1 MEKNPFLS
9 VCATMFS
16 IVTFALSI
24 GLPSSSYTCPA
35 NNSKDWKLFY
45 KKDWRLKNY
54 HRYKR
59 EIAGISPDKI
69 IIQYPTQGYGWS
81 LLPFI
86 LMIHF
91 TRKLGKNCILVYH
104 EFSNRSK
111 KAKFVENIALFFC
124 KKLIVTTEFEKVSEI
139 KKFSERKY
147 DFTCFGQIRP
157 FKGIEEFIETVR
169 PLNNYKKALV
179 GMIPSMFEDYGT
191 EIIEKAKLAG
201 IEVIL
206 NLDNKDTSDLLNNTK
221 FLILP
226 FPDGISERRGSF
238 LAGAVNGCLI
248 VSTVGKYTTQA
259 LNEIITKKL
268 PVKEGEL
275 EKLKEM
281 INDEIWTDKYIKT
294 KEYLE
299 REIPQ
304 SWEKIVEAYNNL

>member
-1 MEKNPFLS
+1 
-9 VCATMFS
+9 
-16 IVTFALSI
+16 
-24 GLPSSSYTCPA
+24 
-35 NNSKDWKLFY
+35 
-45 KKDWRLKNY
+45 
-54 HRYKR
+54 
-59 EIAGISPDKI
+59 
-69 IIQYPTQGYGWS
+69 
-81 LLPFI
+81 
-86 LMIHF
+86 
-91 TRKLGKNCILVYH
+91 
-104 EFSNRSK
+104 
-111 KAKFVENIALFFC
+111 
-124 KKLIVTTEFEKVSEI
+124 
-139 KKFSERKY
+139 
-147 DFTCFGQIRP
+147 
-157 FKGIEEFIETVR
+157 
-169 PLNNYKKALV
+169 
-179 GMIPSMFEDYGT
+179 MFEDYGT

-281 INDEIWTDKYIKT
+281 INDEIWIDKYIKT

>member
-1 MEKNPFLS
+1 
-9 VCATMFS
+9 
-16 IVTFALSI
+16 
-24 GLPSSSYTCPA
+24 
-35 NNSKDWKLFY
+35 
-45 KKDWRLKNY
+45 
-54 HRYKR
+54 
-59 EIAGISPDKI
+59 
-69 IIQYPTQGYGWS
+69 
-81 LLPFI
+81 
-86 LMIHF
+86 
-91 TRKLGKNCILVYH
+91 
-104 EFSNRSK
+104 
-111 KAKFVENIALFFC
+111 
-124 KKLIVTTEFEKVSEI
+124 
-139 KKFSERKY
+139 
-147 DFTCFGQIRP
+147 
-157 FKGIEEFIETVR
+157 
-169 PLNNYKKALV
+169 
-179 GMIPSMFEDYGT
+179 MFEDYGT